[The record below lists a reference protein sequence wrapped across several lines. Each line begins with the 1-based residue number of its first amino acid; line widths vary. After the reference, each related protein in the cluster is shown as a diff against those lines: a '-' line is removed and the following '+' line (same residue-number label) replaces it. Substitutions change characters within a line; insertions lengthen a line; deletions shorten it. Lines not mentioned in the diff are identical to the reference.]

1 MDIDDIDDIER
12 QKHLDL
18 LEEELR
24 QVKLERDALR
34 RELRLTR
41 GMYCEAQA
49 ILDMHDKISTTPEEV
64 AEACGWGPHD
74 VTYPEENT

>member
-1 MDIDDIDDIER
+1 MDTDDIER

-34 RELRLTR
+34 RELRTTR
-41 GMYCEAQA
+41 GMYCETQA
-49 ILDMHDKISTTPEEV
+49 ALDMHYKISTSPEEV
-64 AEACGWGPHD
+64 AESCGWAPND
-74 VTYPEENT
+74 VIYPEENK